1 MLKRSNA
8 PNIDA
13 LWLENEEH
21 KREKSSLYDELDVL
35 RNQNMML
42 LESLRAITQDDTFW
56 SEDALRSGIV
66 FKLKNVL
73 TQIENNYQ

>member
-1 MLKRSNA
+1 MIRK

-13 LWLENEEH
+13 LWAEIEAL
-21 KREKSSLYDELDVL
+21 KSEKTDLFQEIDTL

-42 LESLRAITQDDTFW
+42 LESLSAITDDDTFW
-56 SEDALRSGIV
+56 SEEALKSGIV

-73 TQIENNYQ
+73 TQIRSNRD

>member
-1 MLKRSNA
+1 MIRK

-13 LWLENEEH
+13 LWAEIESL
-21 KREKSSLYDELDVL
+21 KSDKTDLYDEIDVL

-42 LESLRAITQDDTFW
+42 LESLDANTQDDTFW
-56 SEDALRSGIV
+56 SEEALKSGIV

-73 TQIENNYQ
+73 TQIKNNFS

>member
-1 MLKRSNA
+1 MIRK

-13 LWLENEEH
+13 LWAEIESL
-21 KREKSSLYDELDVL
+21 KSDKTDLYDEIDVL

-42 LESLRAITQDDTFW
+42 LESLDAITQDDAFW
-56 SEDALRSGIV
+56 SEEALKSGIV

-73 TQIENNYQ
+73 TQIKNNFS